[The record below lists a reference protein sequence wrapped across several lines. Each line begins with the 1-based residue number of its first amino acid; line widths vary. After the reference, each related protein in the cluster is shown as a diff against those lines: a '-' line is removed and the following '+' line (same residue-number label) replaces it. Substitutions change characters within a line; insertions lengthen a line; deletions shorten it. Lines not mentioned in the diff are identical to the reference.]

1 MDPRAQNTVLF
12 ADLSGCKMLSEAV
25 GPTQACETITS
36 YFDLLQEVT
45 HTRGGRV
52 VKSGGEEMIATFPA
66 AEAAADAASAMQ
78 AAIGKLPLFARSTLG
93 VRIAFH
99 SGDVSVL
106 HGHVL
111 GAAARLAAQLV
122 EQAKNAQI
130 ITSSGTAAAL
140 GKIYED
146 RIRQLQ
152 PLPLKEHAAQTGVCE
167 LVWAKPAAHPPQ
179 QHSLRLKYGRIEV
192 APQWSANGFFRI
204 GRNLDCGL
212 VIIAN
217 HVSRRHCTIERRG
230 DEHIVIDHST
240 NGTFVSDDG
249 AAEVGLQDSELKIGK
264 HGWLAIG
271 QPRASSEEIVEY
283 FST

>member
-1 MDPRAQNTVLF
+1 MDLRAQNTVLF
-12 ADLSGCKMLSEAV
+12 ADLSGCKTLSETV
-25 GPTQACETITS
+25 GPTKASETITS
-36 YFDLLQEVT
+36 YFDLLQELT
-45 HTRGGRV
+45 RTRGGRV

-78 AAIGKLPLFARSTLG
+78 AAIGELPVFARSTLG

-140 GKIYED
+140 GKSYED
-146 RIRQLQ
+146 RIR
-152 PLPLKEHAAQTGVCE
+152 AAQTGVCE
-167 LVWAKPAAHPPQ
+167 LVWSRPAAHPPAQ
-179 QHSLRLKYGRIEV
+179 ESLRLKYGRTEV
-192 APQWSANGFFRI
+192 APQWPANGFFRI
-204 GRNLDCGL
+204 GRDLDCGL
-212 VIIAN
+212 VIVAN
-217 HVSRRHCTIERRG
+217 HVSRRHCTIQRRD
-230 DEHIVIDHST
+230 DEYVVIDHST
-240 NGTFVSDDG
+240 NGTYVTDDR
-249 AAEVGLQDSELKIGK
+249 AAEVELQDSEMRIGK

-271 QPRASSEEIVEY
+271 QSRASSKEIVEY
-283 FST
+283 FFT